1 MMMSYLALVSCCVIF
16 IILTERYRN
25 ISLYFT
31 IIIALAFPFIA
42 DTSTWDW
49 FYFAKTYSVIIP
61 VIVFSLAQSEYYYE
75 WIWLERFHPYIPTA
89 TRLILALN
97 IAEGGV
103 LLFSLGQYS
112 TALLCLILIFTIPK
126 FVFTEKQ
133 NLGFENIIW
142 IIGYSY
148 CFILGFMFYPED
160 TNFFFPGLMAIF
172 VPIIFCLI
180 MRDWNVWL
188 TFRVYSIYFIL
199 ILDVIFSQG
208 DFLIFELVNN
218 SNFAPENR
226 INTTVESGFK
236 IVSSLLVVVIIW
248 KYITTI
254 WHTKNQSSV
263 AYNGG

>member
-1 MMMSYLALVSCCVIF
+1 
-16 IILTERYRN
+16 
-25 ISLYFT
+25 
-31 IIIALAFPFIA
+31 
-42 DTSTWDW
+42 
-49 FYFAKTYSVIIP
+49 
-61 VIVFSLAQSEYYYE
+61 
-75 WIWLERFHPYIPTA
+75 
-89 TRLILALN
+89 
-97 IAEGGV
+97 
-103 LLFSLGQYS
+103 
-112 TALLCLILIFTIPK
+112 
-126 FVFTEKQ
+126 
-133 NLGFENIIW
+133 
-142 IIGYSY
+142 
-148 CFILGFMFYPED
+148 
-160 TNFFFPGLMAIF
+160 
-172 VPIIFCLI
+172 